1 METLKIGSQGSA
13 VVTLQTLLQKNAYA
27 IGIDGDF
34 GEKTE
39 DIVIFFQT
47 DHFLGNDGIVG
58 KMTWDALLE
67 TDTKKNK
74 KINDTKYVLPLK
86 NYYQDPQLKKA
97 VVLHH
102 TNGWTVVK
110 GTKDRPSMNHFNWW
124 KSTNKHVS
132 TAYSIDYKGNV
143 YEHFDPKHWAYHLGI
158 GGSKRFLD
166 KQSIGIEITNEGYMT
181 KHGDDFKW
189 YSGPTPIAYNRVN
202 DEPFHIKNGWRGYN
216 WYAPYSQEQYEATL
230 FLVKYLC
237 DEFNIKKNVIPD
249 NEYHPEILD
258 GNFEGIYNH
267 SNVRDYP
274 SDRNKWDLS
283 PAFPLKKLLKELV

>member
-1 METLKIGSQGSA
+1 
-13 VVTLQTLLQKNAYA
+13 
-27 IGIDGDF
+27 
-34 GEKTE
+34 
-39 DIVIFFQT
+39 
-47 DHFLGNDGIVG
+47 
-58 KMTWDALLE
+58 
-67 TDTKKNK
+67 
-74 KINDTKYVLPLK
+74 
-86 NYYQDPQLKKA
+86 
-97 VVLHH
+97 
-102 TNGWTVVK
+102 
-110 GTKDRPSMNHFNWW
+110 
-124 KSTNKHVS
+124 
-132 TAYSIDYKGNV
+132 
-143 YEHFDPKHWAYHLGI
+143 
-158 GGSKRFLD
+158 
-166 KQSIGIEITNEGYMT
+166 MT